1 MLGGAGGHW
10 AVGLC
15 AANRRE
21 SGARTGLHRLAR
33 ETTLGD
39 AKTPL
44 IGAPP
49 HSSCTGTL
57 VQARLECDLDGGLL
71 PFVVDL
77 LRWQRYVLLAGV
89 GSVFRQGVARVTR

>member
-21 SGARTGLHRLAR
+21 SGAPTRLHRLTR

-44 IGAPP
+44 ILKKKI
-49 HSSCTGTL
+49 SYNKRR
-57 VQARLECDLDGGLL
+57 QKKLL
-71 PFVVDL
+71 SALNKKNPEPRRDIPS
-77 LRWQRYVLLAGV
+77 RMRI
-89 GSVFRQGVARVTR
+89 ARVKL